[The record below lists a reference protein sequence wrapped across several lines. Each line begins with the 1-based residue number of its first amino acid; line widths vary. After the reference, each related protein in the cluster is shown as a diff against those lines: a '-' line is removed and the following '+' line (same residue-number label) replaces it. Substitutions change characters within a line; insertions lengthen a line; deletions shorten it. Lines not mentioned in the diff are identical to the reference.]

1 MARHNFKMLVTRTSI
16 TPFVVLHV
24 TLDFSKGLDMC
35 GPGDVGGAP
44 SISIMLIPIV
54 TGASFIGTLA
64 LTMATLEHL
73 ASRQEVSD
81 LKLGQEELT
90 SCVKLPQFTTGEQG
104 MVGKGYHQQL
114 PQKIGQIGDTIR
126 PREGLLTLMPAS
138 TSILTL

>member
-1 MARHNFKMLVTRTSI
+1 MARHNFKVLVTHTSI
-16 TPFVVLHV
+16 TLVVLHV
-24 TLDFSKGLDMC
+24 TLDFTKGLDIC

-44 SISIMLIPIV
+44 SKVMLIPIV

-126 PREGLLTLMPAS
+126 PREGLLTLRPAS
-138 TSILTL
+138 QPT